1 MTTHTLQTAPARAT
15 RSHQQVPLQLKLAAA
30 WTSFMC
36 LYIYVDV
43 LGLYKPGTVEGI
55 LKGQVFTFAIT
66 QTFFA
71 SALAASAVPM
81 MMILLS
87 TTLPARAN
95 RLTNLVVASL
105 LIPWMAFNLVG
116 GEWLFYFGLGFA
128 LELILLVFILRS
140 AWTWPLT
147 VSPAVSRR
155 QPASPPI
162 GMP

>member
-1 MTTHTLQTAPARAT
+1 
-15 RSHQQVPLQLKLAAA
+15 
-30 WTSFMC
+30 MC

-43 LGLYKPGTVEGI
+43 LGLYKPGAVEGI
-55 LKGQVFTFAIT
+55 LKGQVFTFDIT
-66 QTFFA
+66 QTFIA

-128 LELILLVFILRS
+128 LELILLIFILRS
-140 AWTWPLT
+140 AWTWPRT
-147 VSPAVSRR
+147 PAIPSLDR
-155 QPASPPI
+155 
-162 GMP
+162 